1 MKHICTFTTDH
12 YPDLSYDDHLIVTLP
27 QDADDWAGLPPDDY
41 LSVLK
46 RHGYLPLTVSGP
58 FPDSAELTRLMQ
70 TTSMDDACDYVLSA
84 IERLRPDLGSPSH
97 FVLEGDEDQSALMAV
112 WTTNPHWNLAIG
124 SAKPGSVYPDPT
136 VIVRLSARR
145 H

>member
-84 IERLRPDLGSPSH
+84 SQASGPRCSPASDCSKRSFMPPKSKEDLHRVPMRDNSLAHPP
-97 FVLEGDEDQSALMAV
+97 ALFSS
-112 WTTNPHWNLAIG
+112 AIG
-124 SAKPGSVYPDPT
+124 GFC
-136 VIVRLSARR
+136 RQR
-145 H
+145 